1 MTGRV
6 LADRYEIGALLG
18 SGGSS
23 HVYRARDRRLDR
35 DVAAKILHL
44 GHGEPQARER
54 FLREAL
60 LGGRISHP
68 SAVKVLDA
76 GEDDADLYI
85 IMELVAG
92 EDLAARLARAGP
104 LREEEAVAIA
114 VQVLDVLDAAHRVEV
129 VHRDVKPSNILLGE
143 DGRARLVDFG
153 IAKPLQDLTAGLTR
167 TGEILGT
174 AKYLSPEQ
182 ARGDPPGPP
191 TDLYAVGV
199 VLFEAISGRPPF
211 IADSP
216 VTLVLAHRDEPPP
229 PLASVTDAVH
239 PGVAAVVDQALAKD
253 PSQRPPSA
261 AAMGEALRKALEHP
275 PVAETAV
282 LARPARPL
290 ETAAPVSTSRRTL
303 LIAGAVGALVGLIAV
318 ALVNRDGDDRASVRS
333 NAVQET
339 TSTITPASTAVTVA
353 TTTTTAPTTTTT
365 TTTTTVVSIGMLT
378 DLLSAGPEDYG
389 KKGRDLLD
397 KLQELQR
404 KRGRDQAEK
413 AADLIK
419 DIDDWVDDGALD
431 AAIAAQARHLLEP
444 LASRGRGNSDDD

>member
-1 MTGRV
+1 
-6 LADRYEIGALLG
+6 
-18 SGGSS
+18 
-23 HVYRARDRRLDR
+23 VYRARDRRLDR

-68 SAVKVLDA
+68 NAVKVLDA
-76 GEDDADLYI
+76 GEDGAGLYI

-92 EDLAARLARAGP
+92 EGLAARLARAGP

-114 VQVLDVLDAAHRVEV
+114 VQVLDVLDAAHRVDV

-182 ARGDPPGPP
+182 ARGDPPGPA
-191 TDLYAVGV
+191 TDLYAVGA
-199 VLFEAISGRPPF
+199 VLFDAVSGRPPF

-216 VTLVLAHRDEPPP
+216 VALVLAHRDETPP

-239 PGVAAVVDQALAKD
+239 PGVAAVIDQALAKD
-253 PSQRPPSA
+253 PSQRPSSA
-261 AAMGEALRKALEHP
+261 AAMGTALRNALEHP
-275 PVAETAV
+275 RVGETAV
-282 LARPARPL
+282 LGRPAPPP
-290 ETAAPVSTSRRTL
+290 AAPASAPVSTSRRTI
-303 LIAGAVGALVGLIAV
+303 LIAGAVGALLGLAAV
-318 ALVNRDGDDRASVRS
+318 ALANRDGDDRASVRS
-333 NAVQET
+333 DAVQDT
-339 TSTITPASTAVTVA
+339 TSTAPASTVTIA

-365 TTTTTVVSIGMLT
+365 TTVVSIGTLT
-378 DLLSAGPEDYG
+378 DLLSAGPENYG

-404 KRGRDQAEK
+404 ERGRDRAEK
-413 AADLIK
+413 AADLIE
-419 DIDDWVDDGALD
+419 DIDDWVDDGELD
-431 AAIAAQARHLLEP
+431 AAFAAQARQLLEP
-444 LASRGRGNSDDD
+444 LASPGRGNSDDD

>member
-6 LADRYEIGALLG
+6 LAYRYEVGALLG

-68 SAVKVLDA
+68 NAVKVLDA
-76 GEDDADLYI
+76 GEDGADLYI

-114 VQVLDVLDAAHRVEV
+114 VQVLDVLDAAHRVDV

-182 ARGDPPGPP
+182 ARGDPPGPA
-191 TDLYAVGV
+191 TDLYAVGA

-216 VTLVLAHRDEPPP
+216 VALVLAHRDETPP
-229 PLASVTDAVH
+229 PLASVNNAVH

-253 PSQRPPSA
+253 PAQRPSSA
-261 AAMGEALRKALEHP
+261 AAMGTALRNALEHP
-275 PVAETAV
+275 RLAGTAV
-282 LARPARPL
+282 LGRPAPPP
-290 ETAAPVSTSRRTL
+290 AAPASASLSTSRRRI
-303 LIAGAVGALVGLIAV
+303 LIAGAVGALLGLAAV
-318 ALVNRDGDDRASVRS
+318 ALANRDGDDRASVRS
-333 NAVQET
+333 DAVQDT
-339 TSTITPASTAVTVA
+339 TSTAAPASTVTIA

-365 TTTTTVVSIGMLT
+365 TTVVSIGTLT

-404 KRGRDQAEK
+404 ERGRDQAKK
-413 AADLIK
+413 AGDLIE
-419 DIDDWVDDGALD
+419 DIDDWVDDGELD
-431 AAIAAQARHLLEP
+431 AAIAAQARQLLEP
-444 LASRGRGNSDDD
+444 LAIPGRGKSDDD

>member
-1 MTGRV
+1 VTGRV
-6 LADRYEIGALLG
+6 LADRYEVGALLG

-68 SAVKVLDA
+68 NAVKVLDA
-76 GEDDADLYI
+76 GEDGAGLYI

-92 EDLAARLARAGP
+92 EDLAARLARAGS
-104 LREEEAVAIA
+104 LQEAEAVDIA

-129 VHRDVKPSNILLGE
+129 VHRDVKPSNILLAD

-191 TDLYAVGV
+191 TDLYAVGA

-211 IADSP
+211 LADSP
-216 VTLVLAHRDEPPP
+216 VALVLAHRDEPPP
-229 PLASVTDAVH
+229 PLASVNNAVH
-239 PGVAAVVDQALAKD
+239 PEVAAVVDQALAKD
-253 PSQRPPSA
+253 PAQRPASAAAMRTALRNALEHPRVAKTAVLGRPAPPSA
-261 AAMGEALRKALEHP
+261 A
-275 PVAETAV
+275 
-282 LARPARPL
+282 PASD
-290 ETAAPVSTSRRTL
+290 PVSTSRRTL
-303 LIAGAVGALVGLIAV
+303 LIAGAVGALLGFAAIAL
-318 ALVNRDGDDRASVRS
+318 ANRDGDDQASVRS
-333 NAVQET
+333 DAVQDT
-339 TSTITPASTAVTVA
+339 TSTVAPASTAVTIA

-365 TTTTTVVSIGMLT
+365 TTVVSIGTIT

-404 KRGRDQAEK
+404 ERGRDQAKK
-413 AADLIK
+413 AGDLIE
-419 DIDDWVDDGALD
+419 DIDDWVDDGELD
-431 AAIAAQARHLLEP
+431 AAIAAQARQLLEP
-444 LASRGRGNSDDD
+444 LAIPGRGKSEDD

>member
-1 MTGRV
+1 VTSRV
-6 LADRYEIGALLG
+6 LADRYEVGALLG

-68 SAVKVLDA
+68 NAVKVLDA
-76 GEDDADLYI
+76 GEDGAGLYI
-85 IMELVAG
+85 IMELVEG
-92 EDLAARLARAGP
+92 EGLAARLARAGP

-114 VQVLDVLDAAHRVEV
+114 VQVLDVLDAAHRVDV

-182 ARGDPPGPP
+182 ARGDPPGPA
-191 TDLYAVGV
+191 TDLYAVGA
-199 VLFEAISGRPPF
+199 VLFEAVSGRPPF

-216 VTLVLAHRDEPPP
+216 VALVLAHRDETPP

-239 PGVAAVVDQALAKD
+239 PGVAAVIDQALAKD
-253 PSQRPPSA
+253 PSQRPSSA
-261 AAMGEALRKALEHP
+261 AAMGTALRNALEHP
-275 PVAETAV
+275 RVGETAV
-282 LARPARPL
+282 LGRPAPPP
-290 ETAAPVSTSRRTL
+290 AAPASAPVSTSRRTI
-303 LIAGAVGALVGLIAV
+303 LIAGAVGALLGLAAV
-318 ALVNRDGDDRASVRS
+318 ALANRDGDDRASVRS
-333 NAVQET
+333 DAVQDT
-339 TSTITPASTAVTVA
+339 TSTAPASTVTIA

-365 TTTTTVVSIGMLT
+365 TTVVSIGTLT
-378 DLLSAGPEDYG
+378 DLLSAGPENYG

-404 KRGRDQAEK
+404 ERGRDRAEK
-413 AADLIK
+413 AADLIE
-419 DIDDWVDDGALD
+419 DIDDWVDDGELD
-431 AAIAAQARHLLEP
+431 AAFAAQARQLLEP
-444 LASRGRGNSDDD
+444 LASPGRGNSDDD

>member
-6 LADRYEIGALLG
+6 LADRYEVGALLG

-68 SAVKVLDA
+68 NAVKVLDA
-76 GEDDADLYI
+76 GEDGAGLYI

-92 EDLAARLARAGP
+92 EGLAARLARAGP

-114 VQVLDVLDAAHRVEV
+114 VQVLDVLDAAHRVDV

-182 ARGDPPGPP
+182 ARGDPPGPA
-191 TDLYAVGV
+191 TDLYAVGA
-199 VLFEAISGRPPF
+199 VLFEAVSGRPPF

-216 VTLVLAHRDEPPP
+216 VTLVLAHRDETPP

-239 PGVAAVVDQALAKD
+239 PGVAAVIDQALAKD
-253 PSQRPPSA
+253 PSQRPSSA
-261 AAMGEALRKALEHP
+261 AAMGTALRNALEHP
-275 PVAETAV
+275 RVGETAV
-282 LARPARPL
+282 LGRPAPPP
-290 ETAAPVSTSRRTL
+290 AAPASAPVSTSRRTL
-303 LIAGAVGALVGLIAV
+303 LIAGAVGALLGLAAV
-318 ALVNRDGDDRASVRS
+318 ALANRDGDDRASVRS
-333 NAVQET
+333 DAVQDT
-339 TSTITPASTAVTVA
+339 TSTAPASTVTIA

-365 TTTTTVVSIGMLT
+365 TTVVSIGTLT
-378 DLLSAGPEDYG
+378 DLLSAGPENYG

-404 KRGRDQAEK
+404 ERGRDRAEK
-413 AADLIK
+413 AADLIE
-419 DIDDWVDDGALD
+419 DIDDWVDDGELD
-431 AAIAAQARHLLEP
+431 AAFAAQARQLLEP
-444 LASRGRGNSDDD
+444 LASPGRGNSDDD

>member
-6 LADRYEIGALLG
+6 LAGRYEVGALLG

-44 GHGEPQARER
+44 GHGEPLARER

-68 SAVKVLDA
+68 NAVKVLDA
-76 GEDDADLYI
+76 GEDNAGLYI

-92 EDLAARLARAGP
+92 EDLAARLARTGP
-104 LREEEAVAIA
+104 LGEREAVDIA

-129 VHRDVKPSNILLGE
+129 VHRDVKPSNILLAD

-191 TDLYAVGV
+191 TDLYAVGA

-216 VTLVLAHRDEPPP
+216 VALVLAHRDQTPP
-229 PLASVTDAVH
+229 PLASVSNAVH
-239 PGVAAVVDQALAKD
+239 PEVAAVVDQALAKD

-261 AAMGEALRKALEHP
+261 AAMGTALRNALEHP
-275 PVAETAV
+275 RVAETAV
-282 LARPARPL
+282 MARPTPPPS
-290 ETAAPVSTSRRTL
+290 APASAPGPTSRRTL
-303 LIAGAVGALVGLIAV
+303 LIAGAVGALLGFAAIAL
-318 ALVNRDGDDRASVRS
+318 ANRDGDDQASVGS
-333 NAVQET
+333 DAVQET
-339 TSTITPASTAVTVA
+339 TSTVAPASTVTTT

-365 TTTTTVVSIGMLT
+365 TTVASIGALT

-413 AADLIK
+413 AADLIE
-419 DIDDWVDDGALD
+419 DIDGWVDDGELD
-431 AAIAAQARHLLEP
+431 TVIAAQARQLLEP

>member
-1 MTGRV
+1 VTGRV
-6 LADRYEIGALLG
+6 LADRYEVGALLG

-68 SAVKVLDA
+68 NAVKVLDA

-92 EDLAARLARAGP
+92 EDLAARLARAGS
-104 LREEEAVAIA
+104 LREEEAVDIA

-216 VTLVLAHRDEPPP
+216 VALVLAHRDETPP
-229 PLASVTDAVH
+229 PLASVNNAVH
-239 PGVAAVVDQALAKD
+239 SGVAAVVDQALAKD
-253 PSQRPPSA
+253 PSQRPASA
-261 AAMGEALRKALEHP
+261 AEMGTALRNALEHP
-275 PVAETAV
+275 RAAETTV
-282 LARPARPL
+282 LGRLARPPEAP
-290 ETAAPVSTSRRTL
+290 APVSTSHRTL
-303 LIAGAVGALVGLIAV
+303 LLAGAVGALLGLAAIVLA
-318 ALVNRDGDDRASVRS
+318 NRDGDDQASVGS
-333 NAVQET
+333 DAVQET
-339 TSTITPASTAVTVA
+339 TSTVAPASTAVSIA

-365 TTTTTVVSIGMLT
+365 TVVSIGTLT

-404 KRGRDQAEK
+404 ERGRDQAEK
-413 AADLIK
+413 AADLIE
-419 DIDDWVDDGALD
+419 DIDDWVDDGELD
-431 AAIAAQARHLLEP
+431 AAIAAQARQLLEP
-444 LASRGRGNSDDD
+444 LASPGRGNSDDD

>member
-1 MTGRV
+1 VTSRV
-6 LADRYEIGALLG
+6 LADRYEVGALLG

-68 SAVKVLDA
+68 NAVKVLDA
-76 GEDDADLYI
+76 GEDGAGLYI

-92 EDLAARLARAGP
+92 EGLAARLARAGP

-114 VQVLDVLDAAHRVEV
+114 VQVLDVLDAAHRVDV

-182 ARGDPPGPP
+182 ARGDPPGPA
-191 TDLYAVGV
+191 TDLYAVGA
-199 VLFEAISGRPPF
+199 VLFDAVSGRPPF

-216 VTLVLAHRDEPPP
+216 VALVLAHRDETPP

-239 PGVAAVVDQALAKD
+239 PGVAAVIDQALAKD
-253 PSQRPPSA
+253 PSQRPSSA
-261 AAMGEALRKALEHP
+261 AAMGTALRNALEHP
-275 PVAETAV
+275 RVGETAV
-282 LARPARPL
+282 LGRPAPPP
-290 ETAAPVSTSRRTL
+290 AAPASAPVSTSRRTI
-303 LIAGAVGALVGLIAV
+303 LIAGAVGALLGLAAV
-318 ALVNRDGDDRASVRS
+318 ALANRDGDDRASVRS
-333 NAVQET
+333 DAVQDT
-339 TSTITPASTAVTVA
+339 TSTAPASTVTIA

-365 TTTTTVVSIGMLT
+365 TTVVSIGTLT
-378 DLLSAGPEDYG
+378 DLLSAGPENYG

-404 KRGRDQAEK
+404 ERGRDRAEK
-413 AADLIK
+413 AADLIE
-419 DIDDWVDDGALD
+419 DIDDWVDDGELD
-431 AAIAAQARHLLEP
+431 AAFAAQARQLLEP
-444 LASRGRGNSDDD
+444 LASPGRGNSDDD

>member
-1 MTGRV
+1 VTGRV
-6 LADRYEIGALLG
+6 LADRYEVGALLG

-23 HVYRARDRRLDR
+23 HVYRARDRRLGR

-68 SAVKVLDA
+68 NAVKVLDA
-76 GEDDADLYI
+76 GEDGADLYI

-92 EDLAARLARAGP
+92 EDLAARLARTGP
-104 LREEEAVAIA
+104 LGEREAVDIA
-114 VQVLDVLDAAHRVEV
+114 VQVLDVLDAAHRVDV

-191 TDLYAVGV
+191 TDLYAVGA

-216 VTLVLAHRDEPPP
+216 VALVLAHRDETPP
-229 PLASVTDAVH
+229 PLASVINAVH
-239 PGVAAVVDQALAKD
+239 PEVAAVVDQALAKD

-261 AAMGEALRKALEHP
+261 AAMGTALRNALEHP
-275 PVAETAV
+275 RVAETAGM
-282 LARPARPL
+282 ARPTPPPAAR
-290 ETAAPVSTSRRTL
+290 ASARVSMSRRTR
-303 LIAGAVGALVGLIAV
+303 LIAGAVGALLGFTAIAL
-318 ALVNRDGDDRASVRS
+318 ANRDGDDQASVAS
-333 NAVQET
+333 DAVQET
-339 TSTITPASTAVTVA
+339 TSTAEPASTAVTIATTTTAA
-353 TTTTTAPTTTTT
+353 TTTTTVA
-365 TTTTTVVSIGMLT
+365 SIGTLT

-397 KLQELQR
+397 KLQEIQR

-413 AADLIK
+413 AADLIE
-419 DIDDWVDDGALD
+419 DIDDWVDDGELN
-431 AAIAAQARHLLEP
+431 AAIAAQARQLLEP
-444 LASRGRGNSDDD
+444 LAIPGRENSDDD